1 MKVFRESLDLILE
14 DLEKRNLPKE
24 LALNVI
30 ELDNKWR
37 KLIEKGNQLRAKRN
51 TISKTIAEL
60 KKNGKDFSEVL
71 KEMAELKKDLSQ
83 NESNTE
89 ETLTIRDSKRMV
101 VPNLLEHEVPIGND
115 ESGNVEL
122 SQRGDINKNKNYL
135 SHQEILERVN
145 GADLKLSL
153 IHI

>member
-71 KEMAELKKDLSQ
+71 KEM
-83 NESNTE
+83 
-89 ETLTIRDSKRMV
+89 
-101 VPNLLEHEVPIGND
+101 G
-115 ESGNVEL
+115 
-122 SQRGDINKNKNYL
+122 
-135 SHQEILERVN
+135 
-145 GADLKLSL
+145 
-153 IHI
+153 